1 MLNSKAV
8 LLTTAE
14 TCPTPQRKALCRVP
28 HPPLRN
34 VSTHVEGTSH
44 TQVWGCSYTVGQT
57 NLYGCLR
64 MDHHSAFSLHNEGV
78 AFSPTC
84 LTCLSGSLPS
94 PDICFS
100 PPISGLR
107 SPPPLPPPP
116 ARFLLPHPAVRSESC
131 AYDTSVCCHG
141 NRGGLRLERRDQAP
155 PLPELPPQLVP
166 AGREQ
171 LASGT
176 KARQRPGRGKGQG
189 NPSGAPQLAHWD
201 FSAKRHA
208 EVGSRG

>member
-1 MLNSKAV
+1 MFLHGEA
-8 LLTTAE
+8 T
-14 TCPTPQRKALCRVP
+14 Q
-28 HPPLRN
+28 PPLLPEAGPPQPFRLMTKAWLFTHLSDQLIW
-34 VSTHVEGTSH
+34 VS
-44 TQVWGCSYTVGQT
+44 
-57 NLYGCLR
+57 
-64 MDHHSAFSLHNEGV
+64 
-78 AFSPTC
+78 
-84 LTCLSGSLPS
+84 
-94 PDICFS
+94 
-100 PPISGLR
+100 PISGYLLL
-107 SPPPLPPPP
+107 SALLGASLPPPLPPPP
-116 ARFLLPHPAVRSESC
+116 ARFLLPHPAVRSEFC

-176 KARQRPGRGKGQG
+176 KAQQPPGRGKGQG

-201 FSAKRHA
+201 LRAKRLA